1 MSTSSSLSET
11 QLWSF
16 RFLQV
21 AYLQDMITNA
31 NRRGI
36 LCWTL
41 LLQCVMISGR
51 CLGLMY
57 LLQPHMQRFV
67 TWKVIGMTIT
77 AEPSRH
83 ELADDFYQ
91 RAVHHNSKH
100 GEKLQ
105 MVPSSS
111 SLIPWLY
118 RLRCGTIQTA
128 IPRCSRMLGSMSLV
142 LHTWPAMY

>member
-67 TWKVIGMTIT
+67 TWKVIGMTIKAPDGT
-77 AEPSRH
+77 FQLISH
-83 ELADDFYQ
+83 SL
-91 RAVHHNSKH
+91 VVSITMWHNSDGNSSMFSHVRQHVVSAAHLACYVLDKAYLP
-100 GEKLQ
+100 EVRRLLQ
-105 MVPSSS
+105 PHMHSD
-111 SLIPWLY
+111 
-118 RLRCGTIQTA
+118 RRA
-128 IPRCSRMLGSMSLV
+128 
-142 LHTWPAMY
+142 